1 MMPSPPRAHQ
11 QSSVDEHVFNR
22 DMDFSSSARPITPKF
37 DPSYST
43 MAVSRLTRHPFRG
56 VPAFMTDEP
65 RYGRG
70 SMPRSAADHMKLNRI
85 QINQGVV
92 GYDGPD
98 NHAFLTGKIGKA
110 PFEGGIHPAH
120 FTALSSVS
128 RIPRAAPPPNEMA
141 LARACLPAARYGPAG
156 SRQPPSSARGN
167 PFGPMPGTNRYFGR
181 LGSVRTQLV

>member
-11 QSSVDEHVFNR
+11 QSSVDELVFNR
-22 DMDFSSSARPITPKF
+22 DLDFSNARPMTPKF

-70 SMPRSAADHMKLNRI
+70 SMPRSAADHMKLNRN